1 MQRREAEKDR
11 QGGGGGEGAGRIGKD
26 HPGTRALRMKRWSKK
41 LCQPRSS
48 PVNSH
53 DFPAILYG
61 RRQAR
66 LAQRSQ
72 RPFLRSFGSG
82 GCVRCQMSLS
92 ARQPG
97 RQCSKHFYASYHILD
112 TRTDRMLSMLSTR
125 AAVGGPNKGGGSGVG
140 TGRVVFGGLRL
151 PSCL

>member
-82 GCVRCQMSLS
+82 GCVRCQMSQMSLS

-97 RQCSKHFYASYHILD
+97 RQW
-112 TRTDRMLSMLSTR
+112 MM
-125 AAVGGPNKGGGSGVG
+125 
-140 TGRVVFGGLRL
+140 
-151 PSCL
+151 